1 MNNSNSIKYLCII
14 LLSIGS
20 LRCSTQSTILWQI
33 TKPNTNDTSY
43 LVGTFHQLGNS
54 FVDSF
59 PAITQSL
66 FHSDLAI
73 FESIDNSDRLL
84 ILLNSRPDNFEYK
97 KTLKKSDIVF
107 LEEYSKNWAVHVCKL
122 QPIELLIKLQQ
133 EYIKSH
139 CGTIKPNDTFRHF
152 DKYLIHLSELNKI
165 PILGLETDS
174 MQTKDI
180 NESAVNFEWKIAKK
194 HIHKILSQIR
204 NPKMNPTICKNA
216 IDYMTFS
223 FNYQFN
229 IACGDSNL
237 IIRNEKWLPVIIDNI
252 NSKKTFIAVGLLHL
266 YGNCGL
272 ISKIIEN
279 GYKIEPLKL

>member
-1 MNNSNSIKYLCII
+1 MYLKFITIVFLIMVSLLDSICIA
-14 LLSIGS
+14 
-20 LRCSTQSTILWQI
+20 QSTIIWSI
-33 TKPNTNDTSY
+33 KSPSINHTSFM
-43 LVGTFHQLGNS
+43 VGTFHQVGNS
-54 FVDSF
+54 FVDSI
-59 PAITQSL
+59 PKITEL
-66 FHSDLAI
+66 LIESDVAI
-73 FESIDNSDRLL
+73 FESIDTSNKLTT
-84 ILLNSRPDNFEYK
+84 LLNSREDDFTFQ
-97 KTLKKSDIVF
+97 KTLSKSDLAF
-107 LEEYSKNWAVHVCKL
+107 LESYSSDWSVPISKL
-122 QPIELLIKLQQ
+122 HPIELLIKLQQ

-152 DKYLIHLSELNKI
+152 DKYLIHLSELNEI

>member
-1 MNNSNSIKYLCII
+1 MNNSNSIKYFYII

-20 LRCSTQSTILWQI
+20 LHCSAQSTILWQI
-33 TKPNTNDTSY
+33 TKPSTNDTSY

-66 FHSDLAI
+66 VHSDIAI

-84 ILLNSRPDNFEYK
+84 TLLNSRPDNFLYK
-97 KTLKKSDIVF
+97 KILNKSDIVF
-107 LEEYSKNWAVHVCKL
+107 LEKYSKNWSVQVCKL

-139 CGTIKPNDTFRHF
+139 CGTIKPNDTFEHF
-152 DKYLIHLSELNKI
+152 DKYLIHLSEINKI

-180 NESAVNFEWKIAKK
+180 NESVGSFTWEMAKK
-194 HIHKILSQIR
+194 HIHKILSQIQ
-204 NPKMNPTICKNA
+204 NTKMNSTLCKNA
-216 IDYMTFS
+216 IDYMAFS
-223 FNYQFN
+223 FNYQFDTV
-229 IACGDSNL
+229 CGDSSL
-237 IIRNEKWLPVIIDNI
+237 IIRNEKWLPIIIENI
-252 NSKKTFIAVGLLHL
+252 NNKKTFIAVGLLHL
-266 YGNCGL
+266 YGKCGL
-272 ISKIIEN
+272 ISRLREN
-279 GYKIEPLKL
+279 GYKIEPIKL

>member
-1 MNNSNSIKYLCII
+1 MNKSNSIKYFYMF

-20 LRCSTQSTILWQI
+20 LHCSAQSTIFWQI
-33 TKPNTNDTSY
+33 TKPNSIDTSY
-43 LVGTFHQLGNS
+43 IVGTFHQLGNS

-59 PAITQSL
+59 PVISQFL
-66 FHSDLAI
+66 VHSDIAI

-84 ILLNSRPDNFEYK
+84 TLLNSRPDNFEYK
-97 KTLKKSDIVF
+97 RILNKSDIVF
-107 LEEYSKNWAVHVCKL
+107 LEKYSENWLVKVSKL

-139 CGTIKPNDTFRHF
+139 CGTIKTNDTFQHF
-152 DKYLIHLSELNKI
+152 DKYLIHLSELNKV

-204 NPKMNPTICKNA
+204 KPKMNSTICKNA
-216 IDYMTFS
+216 IDYMAFS

-229 IACGDSNL
+229 IACGDSSL
-237 IIRNEKWLPVIIDNI
+237 IIRNEKWLPIIIDNI
-252 NSKKTFIAVGLLHL
+252 ENKKTFVAVGLLHL
-266 YGNCGL
+266 FGECGL
-272 ISKIIEN
+272 ISRLRES
-279 GYKIEPLKL
+279 GYKIEPIKL